1 MPTKHGSA
9 AGTGPIISTD
19 DGGATWKD
27 RSIGAD
33 IILND
38 VRFVDARQGWAVGEF
53 GRIYHTRDGGRSWTK
68 QNSPIEVPFISGASR
83 NLFRLLMSR
92 SHGSWA
98 FGLD

>member
-1 MPTKHGSA
+1 VGSR
-9 AGTGPIISTD
+9 GTIISTD

-53 GRIYHTRDGGRSWTK
+53 GRIYHTRDSGRSWTK
-68 QNSPIEVPFISGASR
+68 QNSPIGFLSSRRQPQPFG
-83 NLFRLLMSR
+83 F
-92 SHGSWA
+92 
-98 FGLD
+98 F